1 VSERLSVLVLTED
14 TGDDTYKTI
23 SAVAKKLLLLLEPG
37 LDERRLHFA
46 RAGVDLCENVR
57 RFNEEVRARVEAL
70 LLRRG
75 RTSALERLALLVPF
89 WSVESWLFQNTSEAL
104 RICQEHHPRYAYAA
118 PGPVVRGDADARRPS
133 GPARGVDRDL
143 A

>member
-14 TGDDTYKTI
+14 TGDDAHDTI
-23 SAVAKKLLLLLEPG
+23 SAVAKKLLLL

-104 RICQEHHPRYAYAA
+104 RICQEYHPRYAYAA